1 MHFFGVDRE
10 TANMIYFYYL
20 RSYREVFFA
29 ALPVPASVYGLVL
42 MLGALASG
50 ILKLE
55 QVEEAADF
63 LVEIMPVMFV
73 PAGVGLLE
81 AWGDLQPIWLPVV
94 LITILTTVIVMV
106 VTGRSTQ
113 FVIRKDRGKDKK

>member
-1 MHFFGVDRE
+1 
-10 TANMIYFYYL
+10 
-20 RSYREVFFA
+20 
-29 ALPVPASVYGLVL
+29 
-42 MLGALASG
+42 MLGALACG

-63 LVEIMPVMFV
+63 LVDIMPVMFD

-81 AWGDLQPIWLPVV
+81 EWGDLQPIWLPVV

>member
-1 MHFFGVDRE
+1 MKL
-10 TANMIYFYYL
+10 L
-20 RSYREVFFA
+20 RQV
-29 ALPVPASVYGLVL
+29 ALILLISFVGEILKTVIPLPIPASVYGLVL
-42 MLGALASG
+42 MLICLCSG
-50 ILKLE
+50 ILRTS
-55 QVEEAADF
+55 QVRKAAF
-63 LVEIMPVMFV
+63 FFIEIMPVMFV

>member
-1 MHFFGVDRE
+1 MFFD
-10 TANMIYFYYL
+10 TFLKCSYSYTIYK
-20 RSYREVFFA
+20 
-29 ALPVPASVYGLVL
+29 LPCQHERRL
-42 MLGALASG
+42 SG
-50 ILKLE
+50 K
-55 QVEEAADF
+55 AADF

-94 LITILTTVIVMV
+94 IITILTTVIVMV
-106 VTGRSTQ
+106 ITGRSTQ